1 MSEFHQFVSTVLADK
16 TIDDAEVPVIRDR
29 LYQDG
34 QLDLEDVKLLIEL
47 YCQATDYGPAFEDLF
62 FSVLE
67 EVILKDGQIQP
78 SEQFYLLKM
87 VYSDRVIH
95 DRERDFLRKLKDT
108 VGGISPDFEALCDTA
123 LAAPATGWDVGGRE
137 S

>member
-1 MSEFHQFVSTVLADK
+1 MSSFHQFVSTVLADK
-16 TIDDAEVPVIRDR
+16 KIDSSEVPPIRDY

-34 QLDLEDVKLLIEL
+34 RLDLDDVKLLVEL
-47 YCQATDYGPAFEDLF
+47 YCGAREYCPAFEDLF

-67 EVILKDGQIQP
+67 EVILADGQIQP

-95 DRERDFLRKLKDT
+95 DREREFLLKLRASAT
-108 VGGISPDFEALCDTA
+108 GISPDFEALCDTV
-123 LAAPATGWDVGGRE
+123 LTAPATNWNLGGV
-137 S
+137 

>member
-1 MSEFHQFVSTVLADK
+1 MNSFHQFVSTVLGDK
-16 TIDDAEVPVIRDR
+16 KIGSSEVPLIRDY

-34 QLDLEDVKLLIEL
+34 ELDLDDVKLLVEL
-47 YCQATDYGPAFEDLF
+47 YCGAREYCPAFEDLF

-67 EVILKDGQIQP
+67 EVILADGQIQP
-78 SEQFYLLKM
+78 SEQYYLLRM

-95 DRERDFLRKLKDT
+95 EREREFLLKLRASVT
-108 VGGISPDFEALCDTA
+108 SISPDFEALCDTA
-123 LAAPATGWDVGGRE
+123 LSAPATNWDMGG